1 MSCLSVFPPPPSD
14 GEITL
19 CEFNARLI
27 SESSE
32 TADVSKYVPA
42 TQVMSGQT
50 FIVSVYYIPLYLPV
64 VLPVHFIVFLFKISI
79 YNRALITPQ
88 SI

>member
-42 TQVMSGQT
+42 TQVMCGQT
-50 FIVSVYYIPLYLPV
+50 FIVSVCYIPFICPLCFLY
-64 VLPVHFIVFLFKISI
+64 IS
-79 YNRALITPQ
+79 LSFSLKFQ
-88 SI
+88 SITGP

>member
-50 FIVSVYYIPLYLPV
+50 FTVSSCVLHAFSLRVGFLYEPF
-64 VLPVHFIVFLFKISI
+64 HCISF
-79 YNRALITPQ
+79 
-88 SI
+88 

>member
-42 TQVMSGQT
+42 TQVIDEWSD
-50 FIVSVYYIPLYLPV
+50 FYSICVLHSFNLPV
-64 VLPVHFIVFLFKISI
+64 VLPAQTTSLYSF
-79 YNRALITPQ
+79 
-88 SI
+88 

>member
-1 MSCLSVFPPPPSD
+1 MSCLSVFPSPPSD

-50 FIVSVYYIPLYLPV
+50 FIVSVCYIPLICPLCF
-64 VLPVHFIVFLFKISI
+64 HFHCISF
-79 YNRALITPQ
+79 
-88 SI
+88 